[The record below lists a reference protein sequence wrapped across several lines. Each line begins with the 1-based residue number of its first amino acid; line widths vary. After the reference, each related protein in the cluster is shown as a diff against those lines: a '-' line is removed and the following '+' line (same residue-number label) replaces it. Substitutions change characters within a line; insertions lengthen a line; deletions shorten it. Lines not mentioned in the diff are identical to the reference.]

1 MRRAPADFTKPNGQV
16 HGLVV
21 CPISTL
27 PTFGSCPKK
36 IVVLLGTSNVFL
48 IETTYRVRLY
58 TQSEMPIFHPHV
70 YSNSGEIP
78 SESHKDI
85 LVYLLPKKRRNSVA
99 AKPV

>member
-48 IETTYRVRLY
+48 IE
-58 TQSEMPIFHPHV
+58 PHIEFV
-70 YSNSGEIP
+70 YILNQKCQFSISLEYSNSGEIP

-85 LVYLLPKKRRNSVA
+85 LVYLLPKKGEFCSS
-99 AKPV
+99 